1 MKFVSKIREIRVFQ
15 RIDLAGSGMGHKMPK
30 NGAKSASI
38 LTVSLMGRR
47 TGDKGGQ
54 ACLKLCSKNC

>member
-1 MKFVSKIREIRVFQ
+1 VKFVSKIREIPVFQ

-47 TGDKGGQ
+47 TGDKGDRL
-54 ACLKLCSKNC
+54 A